1 MSWNGRLSQKLYLL
15 AFNAEPSAWLTTL
28 PHGQKL
34 RGTRLI
40 HSGIAGVLPSVP
52 LKKNLCFRWTEIWM
66 RHFAVAVQ
74 DGQVN
79 WVASRLPSWLWNW
92 GITDLSAIIQMSCA
106 QHLTCQ
112 SQWGPLPGGS
122 VICSTNSLRFID
134 LKYGQAWGMKQV
146 VGHECTL
153 SWPSRGLGIIS
164 FFILV
169 TWWVIFLLVQFL
181 SRFSC
186 PPQ

>member
-34 RGTRLI
+34 RGTSLI
-40 HSGIAGVLPSVP
+40 HSGIAGILPSVP
-52 LKKNLCFRWTEIWM
+52 LKKICASDGWKSGCATLPWPCKMSKSTEL
-66 RHFAVAVQ
+66 RAVCPL
-74 DGQVN
+74 G
-79 WVASRLPSWLWNW
+79 SETE

-106 QHLTCQ
+106 QHLTCH
-112 SQWGPLPGGS
+112 SQWGSLPGGS

-134 LKYGQAWGMKQV
+134 VKYGQAWGMKQV
-146 VGHECTL
+146 VGHDCTL

-164 FFILV
+164 FLFWSLGE
-169 TWWVIFLLVQFL
+169 
-181 SRFSC
+181 SFSC
-186 PPQ
+186 WCSF